1 MLSRLHNIWEIAD
14 SNELFM
20 QIFHWCIDFDVGYS
34 GLSFIDNI
42 SDIKS
47 VTHSKNG
54 KQRII

>member
-1 MLSRLHNIWEIAD
+1 M
-14 SNELFM
+14 NELFK
-20 QIFHWCIDFDVGYS
+20 QIFHWCINFDVGYS
-34 GLSFIDNI
+34 GLSFIDDI